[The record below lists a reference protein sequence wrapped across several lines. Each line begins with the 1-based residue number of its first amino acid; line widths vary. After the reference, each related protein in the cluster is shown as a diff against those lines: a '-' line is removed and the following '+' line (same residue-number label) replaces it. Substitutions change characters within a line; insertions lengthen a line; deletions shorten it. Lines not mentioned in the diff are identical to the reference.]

1 MAQGV
6 RKGEQPSLGVAGAG
20 EMGALMQACDWS
32 KTPIGPVGGWPQS
45 LRTAV
50 SILLTSRFAMWLGWG
65 PQLTFLYN
73 DAYAPTLGVKHPWAL
88 GRPSREVWAEIWED
102 IEPRI
107 DHVLRTG
114 EATWDEALLLF
125 LERRGFPEETYHTF
139 SYSPLRCDGRKVMG
153 HLCVVSEETA
163 RVIGDRRLLLLR
175 ELAAAIAE
183 TRTPPELFAAAGQ
196 CLATYRHD
204 LPFTLTYLFDGDGK
218 TARLACASGFA
229 DGHRAAPAYFALEA
243 GGAPWPA
250 AQVLATMA
258 PVLVED
264 LAASLELPKGPWS
277 RAPHDAIVLPI
288 ARQGQQGA
296 AGVLVAGINPHRPLD
311 REYQGFLALVAG
323 QIAAGLA
330 AGQAY
335 EAERR
340 RAEALA
346 EIDRAKT
353 IFFSNASHEFRTP
366 LTLLLSPIED
376 LLLRG
381 GNAPTVAADRDE
393 LELMHRNGLRLLKLV
408 NTLLDFSR
416 IEAGRFEAVYEPVD
430 LAALTAELASTFR
443 SAMERAGLRYAVDCP
458 PLPEPV
464 FVACDMWE
472 KIVLN
477 LLSNAFKYTFEGE
490 VEVRLRPADDA
501 AAVKLSVRDT
511 GVGIS
516 TGELP
521 RLFERFHR
529 VEDQRGRT
537 QEGTGIGLA
546 LVNELVRLHGGAITV
561 ESTPGHGS
569 EFTVTIPTGSAHL
582 PADRIGGERPLPATG
597 IRAEAFVQ
605 EAQRWLD
612 AEIGAGLAIESGAFG
627 SAPPGAKASGIE
639 AAAEALPIVL
649 LADDNADMR
658 DYVRRLLAHRYQ
670 VVAVTNGVAALAEA
684 RQRRPGLILSDV
696 MMPLLDGFGLLQA
709 VRNDPD
715 LREIPFIILSARA
728 GEEASAD
735 GMIAGADDYL
745 VKPFA
750 ARDLLARIGANLA
763 MARLR
768 RETAETLRTRTAE
781 LETLLETVPAA
792 VWLTND
798 PDAGRAWAN
807 HYAAALLRLTENAN
821 ASLTATEGEPPRH
834 FRVFRGDLEADP
846 RTLPLQR
853 AVHGEDVHDDEIEI
867 RFDDGASVVLLAH
880 GAPVRDRD
888 GRVVGAICAGIDIT
902 TRKQAEAALRRFND
916 ALEERVAAEID
927 HRQQAETALRQAQ
940 KMEAIGQLTGGVAHD
955 MNNLLLVIQG
965 NLEILEHQ
973 LPPAAGRS
981 DRLRRPMRAAL
992 GGVERAASLTQR
1004 LLAFARRQPL
1014 DPRPIA
1020 PDRLVAGM
1028 SDLLRR
1034 TLGETIAI
1042 ETRLAGGLWRTFADP
1057 NQLENAILNLAVNS
1071 RDAMPEGGRLTLQTV
1086 NAYLDAE
1093 DLGNSAEVRSGDYVM
1108 IAVSDTGTG
1117 MTREAVDKAFEP
1129 FFTTKDVGKG
1139 TGLGLSQVYG
1149 FVKQSGGHVEI
1160 DSALGQGTTVR
1171 IYLPR
1176 YTLEPDPPAGDAA
1189 DGSTAEP
1196 R

>member
-1 MAQGV
+1 
-6 RKGEQPSLGVAGAG
+6 
-20 EMGALMQACDWS
+20 
-32 KTPIGPVGGWPQS
+32 
-45 LRTAV
+45 
-50 SILLTSRFAMWLGWG
+50 
-65 PQLTFLYN
+65 
-73 DAYAPTLGVKHPWAL
+73 
-88 GRPSREVWAEIWED
+88 
-102 IEPRI
+102 
-107 DHVLRTG
+107 
-114 EATWDEALLLF
+114 
-125 LERRGFPEETYHTF
+125 
-139 SYSPLRCDGRKVMG
+139 
-153 HLCVVSEETA
+153 
-163 RVIGDRRLLLLR
+163 
-175 ELAAAIAE
+175 
-183 TRTPPELFAAAGQ
+183 
-196 CLATYRHD
+196 
-204 LPFTLTYLFDGDGK
+204 
-218 TARLACASGFA
+218 
-229 DGHRAAPAYFALEA
+229 
-243 GGAPWPA
+243 
-250 AQVLATMA
+250 
-258 PVLVED
+258 
-264 LAASLELPKGPWS
+264 
-277 RAPHDAIVLPI
+277 
-288 ARQGQQGA
+288 
-296 AGVLVAGINPHRPLD
+296 
-311 REYQGFLALVAG
+311 
-323 QIAAGLA
+323 
-330 AGQAY
+330 
-335 EAERR
+335 
-340 RAEALA
+340 
-346 EIDRAKT
+346 
-353 IFFSNASHEFRTP
+353 
-366 LTLLLSPIED
+366 
-376 LLLRG
+376 
-381 GNAPTVAADRDE
+381 
-393 LELMHRNGLRLLKLV
+393 
-408 NTLLDFSR
+408 
-416 IEAGRFEAVYEPVD
+416 
-430 LAALTAELASTFR
+430 
-443 SAMERAGLRYAVDCP
+443 
-458 PLPEPV
+458 
-464 FVACDMWE
+464 
-472 KIVLN
+472 
-477 LLSNAFKYTFEGE
+477 
-490 VEVRLRPADDA
+490 
-501 AAVKLSVRDT
+501 
-511 GVGIS
+511 
-516 TGELP
+516 
-521 RLFERFHR
+521 
-529 VEDQRGRT
+529 
-537 QEGTGIGLA
+537 
-546 LVNELVRLHGGAITV
+546 
-561 ESTPGHGS
+561 
-569 EFTVTIPTGSAHL
+569 
-582 PADRIGGERPLPATG
+582 
-597 IRAEAFVQ
+597 
-605 EAQRWLD
+605 
-612 AEIGAGLAIESGAFG
+612 
-627 SAPPGAKASGIE
+627 
-639 AAAEALPIVL
+639 
-649 LADDNADMR
+649 
-658 DYVRRLLAHRYQ
+658 
-670 VVAVTNGVAALAEA
+670 VAVTNGVAALAEA

-821 ASLTATEGEPPRH
+821 ASLTATEGESPRH

-1189 DGSTAEP
+1189 DGSTAKP